1 MKQKYNT
8 TVIIILLFL
17 FSTILIF
24 TRSNTPIAFAQGGD
38 ITGVDV
44 VFVVDQ
50 SGSMGGAAYGSE
62 IHPIP
67 NDPHDLRFTGLQQM
81 VQRLASYRMF
91 YFANSPVR
99 FNIAVVYFGQTAPVI
114 VEPTIIDPDNPD
126 EWEAL
131 GKRLQEQLTSEKF
144 KKNLG
149 MTDHLLGLKQAKKL
163 LQTMEQE
170 WPDGESHQQAIF
182 ILTDGEWALPCPQP
196 DANNNTPEPPYC
208 KNGKF
213 QSNTYAQM
221 MDEYI
226 TSELPYPRYR
236 LYVGGINARSGEW
249 WSYVRKWWEK
259 WTHGHAELLNSNTM
273 WTFFEEVLA
282 ELTVNNE
289 ALASKKT
296 TSGFFQDVSDL
307 DRIPINPYLQEVVFI
322 IHKAKPEQRV
332 KIYQDDGQPVDNLA
346 TTTIVDADNYI
357 ERISIKYPQPGY
369 MTIER
374 PSDSEYM
381 RTYMLQLNANVNCN
395 YLDVIPQYIPQ
406 LIQCE
411 ITANNGEALPPYD
424 DPQYQLSVE
433 ARIGSDNGSMIRL
446 PLTPTSP
453 GVYSSYWLPNETGQY
468 GLTILGSTKS
478 PEGKPITFFGWPLDG
493 NPLPVSVVETH
504 ARLETASQVLAL
516 QPTDSTIVL
525 VDKAGN
531 PVKMPAEIDDFVH
544 IRLEATSSQ
553 EDVFID
559 LIPGEDGYRGS
570 LTLTYPDTYSLH
582 LYGKVEDPSS
592 KKIVSDFS
600 QSMDDLEVI
609 PPEITWEGFS
619 SPWPQY
625 RSGPVAYSLRDADG
639 ELWAQ
644 SIAPIWTLG
653 TEARAQGAEGD
664 KQIPVDVAGPGQWRG
679 EFAPKKSGE
688 SQIVVSVWA
697 KDAQGRQ
704 VDLWEQKIVLPFMV
718 EPMTLV
724 KMIVQSP
731 EGDTSVPWR
740 DIFWRT
746 TPLQIIAVIV
756 DEKGDLLPPD
766 EVQEKGGAK
775 PFEVSVIS
783 PEGEISGPLSMR
795 AGDKSG
801 RYEIIYNNFP
811 EHPWYTHKN
820 LGWYEIRLHPVAKL
834 KNTYVMESDEDT
846 VVRVELTRH
855 PLWWVLPLVVG
866 FAMLFLML
874 WTLYNA
880 YLRAWVAQGEIVTAE
895 GRRLTRLSNA
905 GKHTV
910 IIKGGLP
917 MGVKKVKVHQPLG
930 KSKVK
935 MTVWKLNKKGK
946 TIKVGPRFTSS
957 LAGIRHEMG
966 SSRPPQLGFSFPMMI
981 FGLLSLLFLAGLI
994 GVLYAVITSL
1004 N

>member
-1 MKQKYNT
+1 MKHNT
-8 TVIIILLFL
+8 IIATLFLVFVVLILL
-17 FSTILIF
+17 STS
-24 TRSNTPIAFAQGGD
+24 SNIPITSAQGGD
-38 ITGVDV
+38 IAGVDV
-44 VFVVDQ
+44 VFVIDQ
-50 SGSMGGAAYGSE
+50 SGSMGGKAYGSE

-131 GKRLQEQLTSEKF
+131 GERLLKQLSPEEF
-144 KKNLG
+144 KTNLG
-149 MTDHLLGLKQAKKL
+149 MTDHLLGLKQAKNL
-163 LQTMEQE
+163 LQSMEQE
-170 WPDGESHQQAIF
+170 WPDGKTHQQAIF
-182 ILTDGEWALPCPQP
+182 MLTDGEWSLPCPQP

-208 KNGKF
+208 KNGAF

-221 MDEYI
+221 MDDYI

-289 ALASKKT
+289 DLASKKT

-322 IHKAKPEQRV
+322 IHKARPEQRV
-332 KIYQDDGQPVDNLA
+332 KIYQNDGQLVDNLA
-346 TTTIVDADNYI
+346 TTTIVDEDKYI
-357 ERISIKYPQPGY
+357 ERISIRYPQPGY

-395 YLDVIPQYIPQ
+395 YLDVVPQYIPQ

-424 DPQYQLSVE
+424 DPKYQLSVE
-433 ARIGSDNGSMIRL
+433 ARIGSDNGSMDRL
-446 PLTPTSP
+446 PLVATAP
-453 GVYSSYWLPNETGQY
+453 GTYSSYWLPDEPGQY

-493 NPLPVSVVETH
+493 NPLPISVVETN
-504 ARLETASQVLAL
+504 ARLETSSQILAL
-516 QPTDSTIVL
+516 QPTDVTVVL
-525 VDKAGN
+525 VDDTGS

-544 IRLEATSSQ
+544 IRLEAVSSHEQ
-553 EDVFID
+553 LSVD
-559 LIPGEDGYRGS
+559 LTPGETGYQGS
-570 LTLTYPDTYSLH
+570 LTLTYPDVYSLH
-582 LYGKVEDPSS
+582 LYGEVEDPES
-592 KKIVSDFS
+592 KKIVSEFS
-600 QSMDDLEVI
+600 QSMEDLEVL
-609 PPEITWEGFS
+609 PPEIIWEGFS

-625 RSGPVAYSLRDADG
+625 RSGPVAFSLRDANG

-644 SIAPIWTLG
+644 NIDPVWTLG
-653 TEARAQGAEGD
+653 TEVSVQGAEGG
-664 KQIPVDVAGPGQWRG
+664 KVVSVDVSGPGQWQG
-679 EFAPKKSGE
+679 EFAPQKSGD

-697 KDAQGRQ
+697 KDAQGKQ
-704 VDLWEQKIVLPFMV
+704 VDLWDQKVVLPFTV

-724 KMIVQSP
+724 KMVVQAP
-731 EGDTSVPWR
+731 ESDAAVPWR
-740 DIFWRT
+740 DMLWRIV
-746 TPLQIIAVIV
+746 PLHITAAIV
-756 DEKGDLLPPD
+756 DENGELLSPA
-766 EVQEKGGAK
+766 EVQKQGGAK

-783 PEGEISGPLSMR
+783 PEGKSSGPLPMR
-795 AGDKSG
+795 AGDKKG
-801 RYEIIYNNFP
+801 KYEITYNDFP
-811 EHPWYTHKN
+811 NHPWYVHKN
-820 LGWYEIRLHPVAKL
+820 LGWHEIRLHPVAEL
-834 KNTYVMESDEDT
+834 KNTYVMESDKDT
-846 VVRVELTRH
+846 VTRVELTRH
-855 PLWWVLPLVVG
+855 PLWWVLPLIAG
-866 FAMLFLML
+866 TAMLFLML
-874 WTLYNA
+874 LMLYNA
-880 YLRAWVAQGEIVTAE
+880 YLRAWVAQGIIVTSE
-895 GRRLTRLSNA
+895 GRRLMRLSNS

-910 IIKGGLP
+910 VIKSGLP
-917 MGVKKVKVHQPLG
+917 TGIKKVKVHQPLG

-946 TIKVGPRFTSS
+946 VVKVGPRQTSS

-966 SSRPPQLGFSFPMMI
+966 SSRPPQIGFSLAMLVY
-981 FGLLSLLFLAGLI
+981 GLLSLLFLGGFI